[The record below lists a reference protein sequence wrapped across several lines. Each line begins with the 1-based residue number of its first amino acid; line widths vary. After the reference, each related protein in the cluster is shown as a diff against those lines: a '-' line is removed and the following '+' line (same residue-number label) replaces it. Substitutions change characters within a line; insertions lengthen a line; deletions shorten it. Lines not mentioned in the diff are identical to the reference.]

1 MKKIITLLLASSVV
15 FTICLCGC
23 GNSESDSSSQD
34 KPYVLPDEV
43 SIEAED
49 KFDFNKAKSEFKVE
63 GQAVEFP
70 FLLSQLG
77 DKFSSSMAVLAEDRN
92 AVFGNCDCDYNTAFS
107 FEIHNVDD
115 SDLKLTEDQLIK
127 KYKICSVTQTKE
139 NIQESGVLISV
150 SDISI
155 GSSKGEVENTFGI
168 PNEVIHNGNTV
179 SNYNYYSDD
188 SKKCGVLIEFDDDE
202 TVSSISIFE
211 K

>member
-1 MKKIITLLLASSVV
+1 MKKITALILAASTA
-15 FTICLCGC
+15 FTFCLCGC
-23 GNSESDSSSQD
+23 TGSESDSSSQD
-34 KPYVLPDEV
+34 SSYVLPNEI

-70 FLLSQLG
+70 FLLSALG
-77 DKFSSSMAVLAEDRN
+77 NKFSSSIAVLSEDRK
-92 AVFGNCDCDYNTAFS
+92 AVYGNCDCDYNTVFS
-107 FEIHNVDD
+107 FEIYNIDD
-115 SDLKLTEDQLIK
+115 ADLKLTEDELIK

-139 NIQESGVLISV
+139 NIQESGVLVSV
-150 SDISI
+150 SDISV
-155 GSSKGEVENTFGI
+155 GSSKKETENTFGI
-168 PNEVIHNGNTV
+168 PDEVIHNGNII

-188 SKKCGVLIEFDDDE
+188 SKKCGILVEFDDDE

>member
-1 MKKIITLLLASSVV
+1 MKKIITLLLTASVA

-23 GNSESDSSSQD
+23 TGSESDNSSQD
-34 KPYVLPDEV
+34 QPYVIPDEV

-77 DKFSSSMAVLAEDRN
+77 EKFSSSMAVLAEDRN
-92 AVFGNCDCDYNTAFS
+92 AVFGNCDRDYNTAFS
-107 FEIHNVDD
+107 FEIHNVSDT
-115 SDLKLTEDQLIK
+115 DLKLTEDELIK

-139 NIQESGVLISV
+139 NIQGSGVLISV

-155 GSSKGEVENTFGI
+155 GSSKGEVENTFGT
-168 PNEVIHNGNTV
+168 PNEVIHNGSTV
-179 SNYNYYSDD
+179 SDYKYYSDN
-188 SKKCGVLIEFDDDE
+188 SKKSGVLIEFDGDE
-202 TVSSISIFE
+202 AVSSISIFE